1 MSYETMTFSIIV
13 IDYAYDNE
21 STKFE
26 LLLLMNV

>member
-1 MSYETMTFSIIV
+1 MKQLPFSIIV

-21 STKFE
+21 TTKFE

>member
-1 MSYETMTFSIIV
+1 MKQWPFSIIV

-26 LLLLMNV
+26 LLLLMNVW